1 MNINDVL
8 TPSPLLTFSTDNS
21 GRKNAFLFGTGIWRW
36 KLYDFHNNK
45 DYDNFEKLFSKSIKY
60 LLTDKDKEL
69 TIIHK
74 DEYLNNEPIIFDANL
89 KNPSQELTNEPNL
102 KMHITDKHSKLIPM
116 HPCRVQLGL

>member
-45 DYDNFEKLFSKSIKY
+45 NYDNFEELFSKSVKY
-60 LLTDKDKEL
+60 LLTEKDKEL
-69 TIIHK
+69 TINYK
-74 DEYLNNEPIIFDANL
+74 
-89 KNPSQELTNEPNL
+89 
-102 KMHITDKHSKLIPM
+102 
-116 HPCRVQLGL
+116 